1 MKIASEEGVPRLW
14 KVRKKADKRNRK
26 HALSLSFIP
35 MVVPRSHTRSLP
47 QQRYIPDTRTQG
59 FGAYF
64 LRGGGHTVFMFLFYE
79 QYKALAR
86 KLCS

>member
-1 MKIASEEGVPRLW
+1 MPSTTINK
-14 KVRKKADKRNRK
+14 
-26 HALSLSFIP
+26 
-35 MVVPRSHTRSLP
+35 
-47 QQRYIPDTRTQG
+47 QG

-86 KLCS
+86 KMYYG